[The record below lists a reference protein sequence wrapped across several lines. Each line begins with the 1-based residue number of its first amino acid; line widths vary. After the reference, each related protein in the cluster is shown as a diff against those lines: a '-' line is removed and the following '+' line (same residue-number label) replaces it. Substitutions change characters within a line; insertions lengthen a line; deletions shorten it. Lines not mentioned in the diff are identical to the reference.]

1 MSRGHRCADADP
13 KMSAEVKWPG
23 FVSFG
28 SMPYDDV
35 YLEDGSSEEDEDEHV
50 LSDSRKPLMSPQKQA
65 KVALR
70 QPPPTV
76 GVHPLIKKRFLRWF
90 YFLLTFMFLGLTVFV
105 LIRIAND
112 AMQQTVGGPT
122 ADPKPPTTSE
132 HASEAA
138 REKVILPCSRFDV
151 QDVWVQNFPKLI
163 TETAFRLVDVN
174 KDGVL
179 DVIMGFSTGVTSQF
193 ADQYLVCDIYFN
205 GSSPC
210 FGGLMAL
217 DGQTGRQLWRHYSMY
232 EIFAVN
238 CNVDIDRDGV
248 KDCLGG
254 GRAGIFELVS
264 GATGHLIWTFQNKEL
279 LVSISNFYTP
289 QFIRDVDGDGVQDIL
304 NIHGGDP
311 LRKRGHKVSHIG
323 IVLIVSGASGHVI
336 TWIEVPDQQESYFSP
351 QVYFQHGGREMVL
364 FGSGGETKGGSLWVI
379 AMADLL
385 QGDNSKVTQIYSDSF
400 KGVMTPPAL
409 VDITGDGVV
418 DIVMAMFNST
428 VVAFDGQN
436 YRQLWNYSIPDSETY
451 SSPGVAYYNDD
462 DVADFMVVYNHGP
475 GYPVYYYS
483 QVTILD
489 GRTGQPL
496 LTSPVQTAGSSHV
509 SPLAVS
515 MEGLGNDAFVYFV
528 LDCLGH
534 EAETS
539 SYKFAKDDEEVG
551 IGQLSRS
558 NFCKQ
563 RFNTRDFSR
572 LLLLNSHMTPPGE
585 EIYNSLDRVADE
597 YQYKL
602 NSSLL
607 AKAYLDEHPKVLDK
621 VKELA
626 LDINHDHEQ
635 TGSPH
640 SEERGDQHADGTVHS
655 ASRGGTDSVDSDG
668 MQDLDEDDGLD
679 QQDKP
684 TTNKFAPRLGFDDE
698 GEMPFFDPVQPID
711 DQPNPLPE
719 LVDSYER
726 DPQQKYPQQVN
737 SQDVDPLDFDLPDPY
752 LQNPRQPFA
761 ESPLGSAPV
770 PGEADV
776 SDSGLSDQLLGDL
789 LNKLLQEEQFGNLE
803 DPPTKN
809 WRGDSGSKG
818 DLPQS
823 FPRAGN
829 SNWQYQSPQRNDQRK
844 KPYFADVY
852 DKDDDTDRRE
862 QYDRYDDK
870 RGYADDRGP
879 YSRYDN
885 ADREEAKEL
894 LDSLYGSSRG
904 DFRSK
909 RYFRMRRDADE
920 TPKQGHKPLSLPV
933 EYLNKELFMKYESRD
948 AEAKLLNKLLQ
959 ERQFGSPGDARRNV
973 YDKDDDTDRREQYD
987 RYDDKRGYADGGGP
1001 YSRYDDMRRD
1011 ADETLKRRRKS
1022 PSLPVEYLNNE
1033 LFLKY
1038 ESRETEPKE
1047 LPDGEQSRSQQTA
1060 NRVGPHRRSAN
1071 HGQRN
1076 ARHAGPHD
1084 AGGVQRL
1091 ISTGTLAPVLLGRE
1105 EIDDHSIDLIF
1116 ATYWFYPSDTE
1127 IILPEQQ
1134 KCIEEWMA
1142 KEAQR
1147 MNPKNVFYGLDHDA
1161 YEHMATDKCT
1171 EGSTRKQKE
1180 EYLSRLG
1187 PLDIYPF
1194 NIHTGEMTVYRLR
1207 LTCRCEATSE
1217 HQRCAKVLPYSDQRW
1232 AGYMGT
1238 YGNSHFRPFKR

>member
-870 RGYADDRGP
+870 RGYAD
-879 YSRYDN
+879 
-885 ADREEAKEL
+885 
-894 LDSLYGSSRG
+894 
-904 DFRSK
+904 
-909 RYFRMRRDADE
+909 
-920 TPKQGHKPLSLPV
+920 
-933 EYLNKELFMKYESRD
+933 
-948 AEAKLLNKLLQ
+948 
-959 ERQFGSPGDARRNV
+959 
-973 YDKDDDTDRREQYD
+973 
-987 RYDDKRGYADGGGP
+987 GGGP